1 MGKITNKLQLTSKY
15 NRRQVYSSKGS
26 EDVMVS
32 KPNNS
37 PVDWDYIHCECDKPL
52 RSRWAVKAT
61 KVAKANNYDIEVESQ
76 RLYKL
81 QEKYNTCDW
90 YWIQQQENIKRN
102 RILQLKEERSKDTVE
117 KRNRIARMKAS
128 QAISVDTAKKKTFTE
143 CFAFQN
149 KASIIRMAC
158 G

>member
-15 NRRQVYSSKGS
+15 NRRQVYSSKGN
-26 EDVMVS
+26 EDVTVS
-32 KPNNS
+32 KPKRS
-37 PVDWDYIHCECDKPL
+37 SIDWNYIHRECSVPL

-61 KVAKANNYDIEVESQ
+61 KVAKANNYDIELESQ
-76 RLYKL
+76 RLYRL

-90 YWIQQQENIKRN
+90 YWIEQQENIKRN
-102 RILQLKEERSKDTVE
+102 RILQLKSEQREDSVE

-158 G
+158 S

>member
-15 NRRQVYSSKGS
+15 NRRQVYSYKGN
-26 EDVMVS
+26 EDVTAS
-32 KPNNS
+32 KPKNN
-37 PVDWDYIHCECDKPL
+37 PIDWDYIHRECERPL
-52 RSRWAVKAT
+52 KSRWAVKAT

-90 YWIQQQENIKRN
+90 YWIQQQEDIKRN
-102 RILQLKEERSKDTVE
+102 RILRLKSERSSDTVE

-128 QAISVDTAKKKTFTE
+128 QAVSVNTAKKKTFAD